1 MTMRAS
7 IAPRRLALLA
17 AFVVVNYLFA
27 LVVASAS
34 LTVLVSPYDLVAHL
48 HYEGVAGVLGLFVDV
63 LDELFF
69 WTNRYAGVVAACC
82 SFVALTQ
89 GAFLVP
95 TFAPL
100 TRGGG
105 QRSLRWTATAA
116 AGMVAAFTVAW
127 LWALA
132 TTLDLYL
139 PHDPPDGLRYIL
151 IVPLCGAFAASWL
164 YWGALFYRAAVRSD
178 APDVC
183 LIRRVFG
190 ATGILV
196 AATIPLD
203 VMTRRKTQCYC
214 TSGSAFALFWGF
226 LGAFWLLG
234 PWLLRHRIARVRHEL
249 ASAYCARCGHA
260 RGPSPSSACTECG
273 HPHARAADAASR
285 AAVSSASLS
294 PSPPQTGD

>member
-1 MTMRAS
+1 
-7 IAPRRLALLA
+7 LALLA

-34 LTVLVSPYDLVAHL
+34 LTVLYSPYELVADL
-48 HYEGVAGVLGLFVDV
+48 HYERVAGGLGVFVDV
-63 LDELFF
+63 LDELLF
-69 WTNRYAGVVAACC
+69 WKRGWGGVVAACC

-127 LWALA
+127 LWALV

-214 TSGSAFALFWGF
+214 TSGSAFALCWGF

-249 ASAYCARCGHA
+249 SGAYCMRCGHA
-260 RGPSPSSACTECG
+260 RGPSSSSVCPECG
-273 HPHARAADAASR
+273 HAHPRLASTTPR
-285 AAVSSASLS
+285 AAVPSASLS
-294 PSPPQTGD
+294 P